1 MILCS
6 ASSDPRRGGSRAP
19 TVLSATIAPPDSR
32 APELPSSRAP
42 ELPSSRDDI
51 FTLGG
56 HGSPYLSARRTKP
69 PGAGRLS
76 ISPAPAAHY
85 TLAMAI
91 FPIVFYVAVAAIV
104 FALLY
109 FVIRAAVLSALAEDR
124 RRQAAAAVAP
134 SYLDADGL

>member
-6 ASSDPRRGGSRAP
+6 ASGDPRRGGSRAA
-19 TVLSATIAPPDSR
+19 TMLGATIAPPDSR
-32 APELPSSRAP
+32 R
-42 ELPSSRDDI
+42 SRDDI

-69 PGAGRLS
+69 PPAGRLS

-91 FPIVFYVAVAAIV
+91 FPIVFYVVVAAIV